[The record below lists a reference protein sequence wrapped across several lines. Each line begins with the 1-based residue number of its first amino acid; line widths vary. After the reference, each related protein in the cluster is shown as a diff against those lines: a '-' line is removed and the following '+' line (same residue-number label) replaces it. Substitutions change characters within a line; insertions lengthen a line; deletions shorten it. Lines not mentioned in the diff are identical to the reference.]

1 MDLELKEEKIK
12 KCKNEENKKFELT
25 DFQKKLLS
33 IVMIIVGIIIIV
45 LLIVF
50 NKEGETRTTI
60 KSTLDRVVQK
70 SDLETVNFTYN
81 VIAKK
86 CKNNEECNLNSNNI
100 DDFEYVISCEGTITS
115 GIEFKDVKIDLNKN
129 SKKLI
134 VTLPDAKVKEIN
146 IGTLKYINGDK
157 MPADEL
163 PNAIELCRKTIE
175 SKSHIDEN
183 LLPAAKEQAGIVL
196 KSLYEQWLKAFD
208 KDYKLEIK

>member
-12 KCKNEENKKFELT
+12 KGKNEENKKFELT

-146 IGTLKYINGDK
+146 VGTLKYINGDK

-183 LLPAAKEQAGIVL
+183 LLPAAKEQAGVVL